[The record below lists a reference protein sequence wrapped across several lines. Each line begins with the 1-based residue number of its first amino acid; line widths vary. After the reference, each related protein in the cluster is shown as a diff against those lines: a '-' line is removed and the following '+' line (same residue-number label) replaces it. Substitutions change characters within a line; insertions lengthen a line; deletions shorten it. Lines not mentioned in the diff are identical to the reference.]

1 MRVILDT
8 NFATDPA
15 LEQWLKRS
23 TGNVAL
29 LTDYFAMES
38 YRTGSLAGVQRMYA
52 ILSRYPHQ
60 VQVLQ
65 NTGKLRLLPP
75 RERGARRRMIDTSST
90 ATFPKF
96 CRALRDATPGSKFD
110 LVVQSHIDAAEGQL
124 AAFERNFVTTG
135 SAIEG
140 LAQAWAAPDLLSLR
154 RPGQPLTDG
163 AIRTTLEQIA
173 GLARDLFDIDPQMR
187 LPQSLSELPHSFAF
201 RVALCGY
208 LGYQGRLADGS
219 TNALSASKARN
230 DMVDALQGATALYFD
245 GFFTNDRRAQI
256 SYLQAKVLMDTI
268 FLGGP
273 AHGATK
279 AAAGSAPL

>member
-1 MRVILDT
+1 VRVVLDT

-23 TGNVAL
+23 TGNVAV

-52 ILSRYPHQ
+52 ILSRYPRQ

-96 CRALRDATPGSKFD
+96 CRALRDAKPGSNFD
-110 LVVQSHIDAAEGQL
+110 PVVQSHVEAAERQI
-124 AAFERNFVTTG
+124 ASIERNFATTG

-173 GLARDLFDIDPQMR
+173 GLARDLFDIDPQMK
-187 LPQSLSELPHSFAF
+187 LPQSLSE
-201 RVALCGY
+201 
-208 LGYQGRLADGS
+208 
-219 TNALSASKARN
+219 
-230 DMVDALQGATALYFD
+230 
-245 GFFTNDRRAQI
+245 
-256 SYLQAKVLMDTI
+256 
-268 FLGGP
+268 
-273 AHGATK
+273 
-279 AAAGSAPL
+279 